1 MNTTSARTEASLV
14 SPALAIAAPALL
26 VGLVVSGIACA
37 AAPAA
42 DSVTLQEI
50 VVTATRREESVQRVP
65 ISITAVGADELT
77 AGGIKS
83 IEEIGLLA
91 PGVQYAIPNGYSSA
105 ITTIA
110 MRGLNS
116 NTGPSTVGI
125 YLDDM
130 PISSRASV
138 YTNQGSAYPFVF
150 DLNRVEVARGP
161 QGTLFGAGSEAGTL
175 RFISN
180 APSLTDYSGV
190 AHGEVASTE
199 GGRLSYE
206 TGLAIG
212 GPIVKDEVGFRFSA
226 WNRQDGGYVDRVD
239 PVTGNIVTPKANSVG
254 KTVVRGALAFRLN
267 ENVLISSS
275 VYYQNVRQD
284 DAQRFY
290 AAFSNADQGTFHNG
304 VLLPEAWRDHWVLPS
319 VKLEAHLPFAEF
331 TATASYL
338 DRDVTQLLDQSAF
351 VCPSLG
357 PTGCGNPL
365 GIGYPNSLKNIAYT
379 PTGLSVKAWTAEA
392 RLASNKQD
400 AHISWVAGLFYDHRV
415 QHDFQTSY
423 DQDLVPAAPNLLAA
437 LFQDQHE
444 TFTDEQFAVFA
455 QADWHITDALTATLG
470 ERVSNVKV
478 TVEEFT
484 AIPPAGAPADTIT
497 SSKETSSSPRVA
509 LSYQLNSNNLFYA
522 SFSKGFRVGGANAP
536 VPLYCPQVVPPTY
549 ASDYVQA
556 YEVGAK
562 NTFFDRRVQ
571 IDTSVFHLLWKNIQQ
586 FISLQCGPFGYGTN
600 AGSAVSNGLD
610 LSLHAIVTDRV
621 RVNLNVSYV
630 DAYYDTSGYDKSGNI
645 LVGKDDKVGILPQVN
660 APWTVNAS
668 VDYDFPLGDGDKLH
682 ARAEGNYSS
691 RSPGPFI
698 TQLVNSSNTYP
709 LALPD
714 PPTYLYNARV
724 GYKRKKMDVT
734 LFINNV
740 FNNTPRLS
748 KYQGISNSDLI
759 TYTTFRPRTV
769 GLSASYDF

>member
-1 MNTTSARTEASLV
+1 MTAARTKVSLLKLSLV
-14 SPALAIAAPALL
+14 VAAPVLL
-26 VGLVVSGIACA
+26 GGILVSSLAGA
-37 AAPAA
+37 AAPAG

-50 VVTATRREESVQRVP
+50 IVTATRREESVQRVP
-65 ISITAVGADELT
+65 ISITGIGGEELA

-83 IEEIGLLA
+83 IEDIALLA

-110 MRGLNS
+110 IRGLNS

-180 APSLTDYSGV
+180 APSLTDYSAV
-190 AHGEVASTE
+190 AHAEVASTE

-206 TGLAIG
+206 TGIALG
-212 GPIVKDEVGFRFSA
+212 GPVVKDKIGFRFSA
-226 WNRQDGGYVDRVD
+226 WNRQDGGWVDRVD
-239 PVTGNIVTPKANSVG
+239 PVTGNIVSPKSNSVG
-254 KTVVRGALAFRLN
+254 KTVVRGALAFRVN
-267 ENVLISSS
+267 EDVLISTS
-275 VYYQNVRQD
+275 VYYQNVHQD

-290 AAFSNADQGTFHNG
+290 AAFSNADQGVFHNG
-304 VLLPEAWRDHWVLPS
+304 VLLPEGWKDHWVLPAL
-319 VKLEAHLPFAEF
+319 KLEAHLAFADF
-331 TATASYL
+331 TATASNL
-338 DRDVTQLLDQSAF
+338 DRDVTQVLDQAAF
-351 VCPSLG
+351 VCPGLG

-365 GIGYPNSLKNIAYT
+365 GIGYPNSPRNIAYT
-379 PTGLSVKAWTAEA
+379 PTGLSVKAWTVEA
-392 RLASNKQD
+392 RLASNNHD
-400 AHISWVAGLFYDHRV
+400 APITWVAGLFYDHRI

-455 QADWHITDALTATLG
+455 QADWHITDRLTATLG

-509 LSYQLNSNNLFYA
+509 LAYQFNSDNLFYA

-536 VPLYCPQVVPPTY
+536 VPSYCPQIVPPTY

-556 YEVGAK
+556 YEIGAK
-562 NTFFDRRVQ
+562 STFFDRRLQV
-571 IDTSVFHLLWKNIQQ
+571 DTSVFHNLWKNIQQ

-630 DAYYDTSGYDKSGNI
+630 DAYYDTNGYDKQGNI

-668 VDYDFPLGDGDKLH
+668 VDYELPLRDGNKVH
-682 ARAEGNYSS
+682 ARVEGNYSS

-698 TQLVNSSNTYP
+698 TQLVNSSNSYP

-714 PPTYLYNARV
+714 PPTHLYNARV
-724 GYKRKKMDVT
+724 GYKRKQMDVS
-734 LFINNV
+734 LFVNNLL
-740 FNNTPRLS
+740 NSTPALS
-748 KYQGISNSDLI
+748 KYQGYSISDLI
-759 TYTTFRPRTV
+759 TYTTFRPRTL
-769 GLSASYDF
+769 GLTATYDF